1 MGRDDAQMLAGMPEI
16 DRVVVGLQ
24 AKEAEFMLAFEI
36 VGSRQ
41 LDLQEL
47 EDRAAAYPFYPN
59 DILAAIIR
67 DAGDRLKVL
76 GPNE

>member
-16 DRVVVGLQ
+16 DCAVVGLRP
-24 AKEAEFMLAFEI
+24 KEAEFMLAFEI

-47 EDRAAAYPFYPN
+47 EDWAAAYPFYPN

-67 DAGDRLKVL
+67 DAGDRIEIF
-76 GPNE
+76 GPSE

>member
-16 DRVVVGLQ
+16 DCAVVGLRP
-24 AKEAEFMLAFEI
+24 KEAEFMLAFKMI
-36 VGSRQ
+36 GSRQ

-76 GPNE
+76 GPSK